1 KLDGQLFI
9 RPEGTVDTNKADLL
23 KKEETN
29 VVDDFI
35 TIDDFAKVKLVVGTI
50 LECEPVS
57 GSEKLLKL
65 LVDMGK
71 FGKRQVLSGVAQ
83 YFKPQDLVGKQG
95 IYVENLKPR
104 KLMGMESQGMMLFA
118 KDESD
123 KMQMVTVMEKIENGT
138 RIS

>member
-1 KLDGQLFI
+1 
-9 RPEGTVDTNKADLL
+9 
-23 KKEETN
+23 
-29 VVDDFI
+29 
-35 TIDDFAKVKLVVGTI
+35 I